1 MMGAVWARLGLWM
14 CAAVLVV
21 AAAATSRPGRLALW
35 EVVLYLAVLAGAFVV
50 VKRRPAV
57 ALGLALGAWLVC
69 YLVRVELDSAT
80 GVIAL
85 APALAITSFLAGRHA
100 EDPRATAIALTV
112 AEFAGVV
119 VALTERGGSDTALAV
134 TSGVGVLGVVPWAFG
149 RFRRRFAELREVG
162 WEHASLLERDADNA
176 RDAERARLA
185 GEMHDLVGHELARA
199 ALLVGALELEPSLT
213 APQREA
219 AKTARASVTAA
230 AERLADVMQVLR
242 SDEDGPVA
250 TIEEVVAGSG
260 LDVELRNGRR
270 TGIDGIIARTVHRIT
285 AEALTNVIKHA
296 PGAKVTVTLTANLEL
311 RITNGPAPKTHA
323 VGSGKGLVGLAER
336 VALVGGWFEAA
347 PTDDGGFEVRAKLP
361 ERPLPRTT
369 PTHVHRKRT
378 EEEIRKSAKR
388 TVLIT
393 SVVCVGIAIGVPGYM
408 VFDAVTSVLT
418 PQQFE
423 RAELGQLEDDLDLP
437 WRTRVDNPL
446 GVTAPPDTECRYYST
461 HPNPFDADRHDLH
474 QLCFQ
479 DDRLVLKEWL
489 ARRTG

>member
-1 MMGAVWARLGLWM
+1 M
-14 CAAVLVV
+14 
-21 AAAATSRPGRLALW
+21 W
-35 EVVLYLAVLAGAFVV
+35 EVLLYLVLFGAAFAVVR
-50 VKRRPAV
+50 KRPAV
-57 ALGLALGAWLVC
+57 ALGTALGAWLVC
-69 YLVRVELDSAT
+69 YLVTVEFDVRV
-80 GVIAL
+80 VAL
-85 APALAITSFLAGRHA
+85 APALALVSFLAGRNA
-100 EDPRATAIALTV
+100 EDPRPTAIALTV
-112 AEFAGVV
+112 AEIAGVV

-162 WEHASLLERDADNA
+162 WDHAALLERSVENA

-199 ALLVGALELEPSLT
+199 ALLTGALELEPTLT
-213 APQREA
+213 PEQREA

-242 SDEDGPVA
+242 ADEDEPVA
-250 TIEEVVAGSG
+250 TIEEVVARSG
-260 LDVELRNGRR
+260 LDVDLVNGRR
-270 TGIDGIIARTVHRIT
+270 TAIDGIIARTVHRVT

-296 PGAKVTVTLTANLEL
+296 PGAKVTVSLTANLEL
-311 RITNGPAPKTHA
+311 RITNGPAPRTQA

-347 PTDDGGFEVRAKLP
+347 PSDDGGFEVRAKLP
-361 ERPLPRTT
+361 ERPRARTT
-369 PTHVHRKRT
+369 PTHVRRERT
-378 EEEIRKSAKR
+378 EKELRKSARR

-393 SVVCVGIAIGVPGYM
+393 SVVCAGIAIGVPGYM

-423 RAELGQLEDDLDLP
+423 RAQFGQNEDDLDLP

-446 GVTAPPDTECRYYST
+446 GVTAPPRTECRYYST
-461 HPNPFDADRHDLH
+461 HPNPFDGNRHDLH
-474 QLCFQ
+474 QLCFR
-479 DDRLVLKEWL
+479 DDRLVHKQWL
-489 ARRTG
+489 ARGTG

>member
-1 MMGAVWARLGLWM
+1 MWARLILWF
-14 CAAVLVV
+14 CAASLVV
-21 AAAATSRPGRLALW
+21 AAAATSRPGRLAVW
-35 EVVLYLAVLAGAFVV
+35 EVVLYLAVLAVAFKVV
-50 VKRRPAV
+50 PRRPAV

-69 YLVRVELDSAT
+69 YLVRVEFDSAT

-100 EDPRATAIALTV
+100 QDPRATAITLAIG
-112 AEFAGVV
+112 EIAGVV

-134 TSGVGVLGVVPWAFG
+134 TSGIGVLSVVPWAVG
-149 RFRRRFAELREVG
+149 RFRRRYWELQEVG
-162 WEHASLLERDADNA
+162 WEHASLLERDVDNA
-176 RDAERARLA
+176 RNAERARLA

-199 ALLVGALELEPSLT
+199 ALLTGALELEPTLT
-213 APQREA
+213 AQQREA

-242 SDEDGPVA
+242 ADEDEPVA
-250 TIEEVVAGSG
+250 TIEEVVARSG
-260 LDVELRNGRR
+260 LDAELTNGRK
-270 TGIDGIIARTVHRIT
+270 TAIDGIIARTVHRVT

-296 PGAKVTVTLTANLEL
+296 PGAKVTVSLTANLEL

-347 PTDDGGFEVRAKLP
+347 PSDDGGFEVRAKLP
-361 ERPLPRTT
+361 ERPRARNT
-369 PTHVHRKRT
+369 PTHVRRERT
-378 EEEIRKSAKR
+378 EKELRKSARR

-393 SVVCVGIAIGVPGYM
+393 SVVCAGIAFGVPGYM

-423 RAELGQLEDDLDLP
+423 RAELGQNEDDMDLP
-437 WRTRVDNPL
+437 LRTRVDNPL
-446 GVTAPPDTECRYYST
+446 GVTAPPGTECRYYST
-461 HPNPFDADRHDLH
+461 HPNPFDGDRHDLH
-474 QLCFQ
+474 QLCFR
-479 DDRLVLKEWL
+479 DDRLVSKQWL
-489 ARRTG
+489 ARRSG